1 MFLDGFYFVGTGSFT
16 LTGSRV
22 FFLIYILV
30 FILQLLS
37 FNKLRVL
44 TLKVKLILMLLF
56 FYALLLMVSGV
67 WAAEISKA
75 IIYFLYYAWYLI
87 IIVIMIFSRPT
98 KDDLDRFLSSW
109 LLVGFIVTLLCYVEM
124 FTEFRF
130 SSSRYL
136 LIPDMNT
143 GLNTPTSTFQ
153 NENNLAVFLGLTVY
167 IIISRMPGLNA
178 FRVIFYWTWLLSC
191 LLIMFVTDARGGMVM
206 MLIALIH
213 FYLKSSATSKLVIFT
228 LIVSFLFIYQGR
240 ANEITSSLEN
250 SFYISNDDIRIKLI
264 NASLESS
271 SQNGFLGVGGGQVEL
286 FISNSLNLEITAVHN
301 WMMEVLANT
310 GILGTLAWVCILI
323 CIFAFIICNKNIM
336 REHKL
341 RDFLLLSWGSFII
354 WQSVVSS
361 MINFIPFWLIIGY
374 SLTVISTYNGT
385 SPKLVGEIH
394 RLTPSRVAV

>member
-1 MFLDGFYFVGTGSFT
+1 MFT
-16 LTGSRV
+16 L
-22 FFLIYILV
+22 
-30 FILQLLS
+30 
-37 FNKLRVL
+37 
-44 TLKVKLILMLLF
+44 
-56 FYALLLMVSGV
+56 
-67 WAAEISKA
+67 
-75 IIYFLYYAWYLI
+75 
-87 IIVIMIFSRPT
+87 
-98 KDDLDRFLSSW
+98 
-109 LLVGFIVTLLCYVEM
+109 
-124 FTEFRF
+124 
-130 SSSRYL
+130 
-136 LIPDMNT
+136 
-143 GLNTPTSTFQ
+143 
-153 NENNLAVFLGLTVY
+153 
-167 IIISRMPGLNA
+167 
-178 FRVIFYWTWLLSC
+178 
-191 LLIMFVTDARGGMVM
+191 
-206 MLIALIH
+206 H